1 LAVLTRRP
9 PPSLDRPV
17 KQEVFMTGP
26 EFVTVELFLATSDR
40 SPHAAELAEWTSAVA
55 DLSTAADARV
65 VVHDATALG
74 GLAHGDETAS
84 APTFVALL
92 QIRQLPNGL
101 TPRILAALAAALDQW
116 PWLDRER
123 STVVLGP
130 ELVVVPGE
138 QPLLL
143 AMALCRWDAMSRAEF
158 QRYWSTNHA
167 ELGRQVPGSQ
177 GYRQVHTDAE
187 LTNQARGILGVN
199 GPDYDGVAIACYAD
213 QAAFLGIM
221 ANEAVVQTLLED
233 ERKFIDHSAA
243 AMVVGYDADNQRT

>member
-1 LAVLTRRP
+1 MIG
-9 PPSLDRPV
+9 S
-17 KQEVFMTGP
+17 
-26 EFVTVELFLATSDR
+26 EFVTVELLLASSDR
-40 SPHAAELAEWTSAVA
+40 SDHADELAHRSPA
-55 DLSTAADARV
+55 DDDRLTAADVRA

-74 GLAHGDETAS
+74 GLAHGDETAN
-84 APTFVALL
+84 APTFIALL
-92 QIRQLPNGL
+92 QIRQLPNKL
-101 TPRILAALAAALDQW
+101 LAQALDALAAQLDQW

-123 STVVLGP
+123 STVVAGP

-143 AMALCRWDAMSRAEF
+143 AMALRRQVTMSRPEF

-177 GYRQVHTDAE
+177 GYRQVHTDAAR
-187 LTNQARGILGVN
+187 TNQARGILKLN
-199 GPDYDGVAIACYAD
+199 GPDYDGVAVACYAD

-221 ANEAVVQTLLED
+221 ANEAVVERLLED

-243 AMVVGYDADNQRT
+243 AMVVGYDADKQRG

>member
-1 LAVLTRRP
+1 
-9 PPSLDRPV
+9 
-17 KQEVFMTGP
+17 MTGP
-26 EFVTVELFLATSDR
+26 DFVTVELFLASSDR
-40 SPHAAELAEWTSAVA
+40 SLHVAELANWSSALD
-55 DLSTAADARV
+55 DLSVDARLV
-65 VVHDATALG
+65 AHDATALG

-92 QIRQLPNGL
+92 QLRQLPNGL
-101 TPRILAALAAALDQW
+101 TPQILETVAAGLDQW

-123 STVVLGP
+123 STVVVGP

-143 AMALCRWDAMSRAEF
+143 AMALRRWDAMSRADF

-177 GYRQVHTDAE
+177 GYRQVHTDAP
-187 LTNQARGILGVN
+187 LTDQARGILGVN
-199 GPDYDGVAIACYAD
+199 GPDFDGIAVACYAD
-213 QAAFLGIM
+213 QAAFLAIM
-221 ANEAVVQTLLED
+221 ANEAVVQRLLED

-243 AMVVGYDADNQRT
+243 AIVVGYDAGKQGH

>member
-1 LAVLTRRP
+1 
-9 PPSLDRPV
+9 
-17 KQEVFMTGP
+17 MTGS
-26 EFVTVELFLATSDR
+26 EFVTVELFLASLDR
-40 SPHAAELAEWTSAVA
+40 SRHVDELAHWSAAGGDLLTAAETC
-55 DLSTAADARV
+55 T
-65 VVHDATALG
+65 VVHDSTALG

-84 APTFVALL
+84 APAFVALL
-92 QIRQLPNGL
+92 QIRKLPHSL
-101 TPRILAALAAALDQW
+101 MPVTLDALAAELDQW

-123 STVVLGP
+123 STVVVGP

-143 AMALCRWDAMSRAEF
+143 AMALRRRDSMSRPEF

-177 GYRQVHTDAE
+177 GYRQVHTAAAQ
-187 LTNQARGILGVN
+187 THQAREILGVH
-199 GPDYDGVAIACYAD
+199 GPDYDGVAVACYAD

-221 ANEAVVQTLLED
+221 ANEAVVQRLLED

-243 AMVVGYDADNQRT
+243 AMIVGYDAGTSRQ

>member
-1 LAVLTRRP
+1 
-9 PPSLDRPV
+9 
-17 KQEVFMTGP
+17 MTGS
-26 EFVTVELFLATSDR
+26 EFVTVELFLASSDR
-40 SPHAAELAEWTSAVA
+40 SRHADELAHWSATGGNA
-55 DLSTAADARV
+55 STASDIRA
-65 VVHDATALG
+65 VVHDSTALG
-74 GLAHGDETAS
+74 GLAHGDETAD
-84 APTFVALL
+84 APTFVALV

-101 TPRILAALAAALDQW
+101 MPETLDALATQLDQW

-123 STVVLGP
+123 STVMVGP

-143 AMALCRWDAMSRAEF
+143 AMALRRWDTMSRAEF

-177 GYRQVHTDAE
+177 GYRQVHTDAA
-187 LTNQARGILGVN
+187 LTSQARGILGIN
-199 GPDYDGVAIACYAD
+199 GPDYDGVAVACYAD

-221 ANEAVVQTLLED
+221 ANEAVVQRLLED

>member
-1 LAVLTRRP
+1 
-9 PPSLDRPV
+9 
-17 KQEVFMTGP
+17 
-26 EFVTVELFLATSDR
+26 
-40 SPHAAELAEWTSAVA
+40 
-55 DLSTAADARV
+55 
-65 VVHDATALG
+65 VHDATALG

-84 APTFVALL
+84 APTFIALL
-92 QIRQLPNGL
+92 QIRQLRNGL

-123 STVVLGP
+123 STVVVGP

-221 ANEAVVQTLLED
+221 ANEAVVQRLLED

-243 AMVVGYDADNQRT
+243 AMVVGYDVGKQRT

>member
-1 LAVLTRRP
+1 
-9 PPSLDRPV
+9 
-17 KQEVFMTGP
+17 MTGS
-26 EFVTVELFLATSDR
+26 EFVTVELFLASSDR
-40 SPHAAELAEWTSAVA
+40 SHHADELAYWSSAVG
-55 DLSTAADARV
+55 DLVATADARA
-65 VVHDATALG
+65 VVHDSTALG

-92 QIRQLPNGL
+92 QIRQLPNG
-101 TPRILAALAAALDQW
+101 RIPQTLDALVAQLDQW

-123 STVVLGP
+123 STVVVGP

-143 AMALCRWDAMSRAEF
+143 AMALRRRDELSRPEF

-177 GYRQVHTDAE
+177 GYRQVHTDAA
-187 LTNQARGILGVN
+187 LTDEARRVLRLN
-199 GPDYDGVAIACYAD
+199 GPDYDGVAVACYAD

-221 ANEAVVQTLLED
+221 ANEAVVQRLLED
-233 ERKFIDHSAA
+233 ERRFIDHSAA
-243 AMVVGYDADNQRT
+243 AMVVGYDADKPRQ

>member
-1 LAVLTRRP
+1 
-9 PPSLDRPV
+9 
-17 KQEVFMTGP
+17 MTGP
-26 EFVTVELFLATSDR
+26 ELVTVELFLASSDR
-40 SPHAAELAEWTSAVA
+40 SAPAAELANWSSAVG
-55 DLSTAADARV
+55 DLSAATDARV

-101 TPRILAALAAALDQW
+101 MPQVLDVLAARLDQW

-123 STVVLGP
+123 STVVVGS

-143 AMALCRWDAMSRAEF
+143 AMALRRRDAMSRAEF

-177 GYRQVHTDAE
+177 GYRQVHTDAA
-187 LTNQARGILGVN
+187 LTNEARGILGMN
-199 GPDYDGVAIACYAD
+199 GPDYDGVAVACYAD

-221 ANEAVVQTLLED
+221 ANEAVVQRLLED

-243 AMVVGYDADNQRT
+243 AMVVGYDAATQRQ

>member
-1 LAVLTRRP
+1 
-9 PPSLDRPV
+9 
-17 KQEVFMTGP
+17 
-26 EFVTVELFLATSDR
+26 
-40 SPHAAELAEWTSAVA
+40 
-55 DLSTAADARV
+55 
-65 VVHDATALG
+65 VHDATALG
-74 GLAHGDETAS
+74 GLAHGDETGS
-84 APTFVALL
+84 APSFVALL
-92 QIRQLPNGL
+92 QLRQLPNWL
-101 TPRILAALAAALDQW
+101 SAQILAALAAALDQW

-143 AMALCRWDAMSRAEF
+143 AMALRRWDAMSRAEF

>member
-1 LAVLTRRP
+1 
-9 PPSLDRPV
+9 
-17 KQEVFMTGP
+17 MTGSDS
-26 EFVTVELFLATSDR
+26 VTVEVFLASSDR
-40 SPHAAELAEWTSAVA
+40 VHHADELAHWSSAG
-55 DLSTAADARV
+55 DDRRPAADVRA

-92 QIRQLPNGL
+92 QIRQLPNEQL
-101 TPRILAALAAALDQW
+101 PQMLDALAGQLDQW

-123 STVVLGP
+123 STVVVGP

-143 AMALCRWDAMSRAEF
+143 AMALRRWDAMSRAEF

-177 GYRQVHTDAE
+177 GYRQVHTDSA
-187 LTNQARGILGVN
+187 LTDPARGILGMN
-199 GPDYDGVAIACYAD
+199 GPDFDGVAVACYAD
-213 QAAFLGIM
+213 QSAFLGIM
-221 ANEAVVQTLLED
+221 ANEAVVQRLLED

-243 AMVVGYDADNQRT
+243 AMVVGYDADKQGK

>member
-1 LAVLTRRP
+1 
-9 PPSLDRPV
+9 
-17 KQEVFMTGP
+17 MTGP
-26 EFVTVELFLATSDR
+26 ELVTVELFLASSDR
-40 SPHAAELAEWTSAVA
+40 SPHGAELANWSSALD
-55 DLSTAADARV
+55 DLSVDARLV
-65 VVHDATALG
+65 AHDATALG

-92 QIRQLPNGL
+92 QLRQLPPNGL
-101 TPRILAALAAALDQW
+101 TPQILEALAAQLDQW

-123 STVVLGP
+123 STVVVGP

-143 AMALCRWDAMSRAEF
+143 AMALRRWDAMSRADF

-177 GYRQVHTDAE
+177 GYRQVHTDAV
-187 LTNQARGILGVN
+187 LTNQARGILGVS
-199 GPDYDGVAIACYAD
+199 GLDYDGIAVACYAD
-213 QAAFLGIM
+213 QAAFLAIM
-221 ANEAVVQTLLED
+221 ANEAVVQRLLED

-243 AMVVGYDADNQRT
+243 AIVVGYDAGKQGH